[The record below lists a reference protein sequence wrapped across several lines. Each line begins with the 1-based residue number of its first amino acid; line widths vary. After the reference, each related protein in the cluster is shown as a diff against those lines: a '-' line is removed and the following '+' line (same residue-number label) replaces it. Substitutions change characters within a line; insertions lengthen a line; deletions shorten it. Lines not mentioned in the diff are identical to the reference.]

1 MWFSSYDSLKAV
13 KLGLLILSCI
23 KCTVLI
29 LESWFNHQ
37 EVNVVLLFG
46 LEGLS
51 NDPSSI
57 LVLPTSQGNAVDLQD
72 DVTHLQ
78 LAAVVSRSSFLSTG
92 IWREGRKVFDIFG
105 KIVFYGAA
113 AILSL
118 HYMKYKASIM
128 VHSNP
133 TQSEFGLVLLTWV
146 WQWDHLFIYAQTTR
160 LLYFTLAVCCKPLP
174 LCVCVI
180 GFRSICQ

>member
-37 EVNVVLLFG
+37 EVNMVLLFG

-78 LAAVVSRSSFLSTG
+78 LAAVVSRSSFLSTW
-92 IWREGRKVFDIFG
+92 I
-105 KIVFYGAA
+105 
-113 AILSL
+113 
-118 HYMKYKASIM
+118 
-128 VHSNP
+128 
-133 TQSEFGLVLLTWV
+133 
-146 WQWDHLFIYAQTTR
+146 
-160 LLYFTLAVCCKPLP
+160 
-174 LCVCVI
+174 
-180 GFRSICQ
+180 